1 MIVFTA
7 VRYGRVPKRSR
18 ERMQDE
24 TRVTSMTG
32 ESEVDSELEKR
43 QLALYDIILGVSQAH
58 HANCNYTD
66 DKIKNLAL
74 RPMHFVRVYFEYP
87 SNSFL

>member
-1 MIVFTA
+1 
-7 VRYGRVPKRSR
+7 
-18 ERMQDE
+18 MQDE
-24 TRVTSMTG
+24 TLVTSMTG
-32 ESEVDSELEKR
+32 ESEMVDTELEKR

-74 RPMHFVRVYFEYP
+74 RPMHFVRLFDQKLFVKYNLL
-87 SNSFL
+87 S